1 MIKKIL
7 QVAQEG
13 DGEAALTLL
22 QEIVVEYASG
32 APADEAPADPTA
44 AASDPP
50 VPTEEEQAM
59 SALSR
64 DVVALVGAKSAGEAA
79 TRVKEIVAAHAETE
93 ARARTLEQSERRALV
108 ANLVKIGAETPATA
122 WENADA
128 EGEARTPRKRL
139 ADEPIAELR
148 SRVEALSKANPRVR
162 IAPPVS
168 QETEG
173 AKPLTAQERAYC
185 AKHSMSEV
193 EFRAKKDSVVRRN
206 K

>member
-1 MIKKIL
+1 MLAVKEE
-7 QVAQEG
+7 ANG
-13 DGEAALTLL
+13 DAALELLGEIIVTYATGDTGEA
-22 QEIVVEYASG
+22 
-32 APADEAPADPTA
+32 PPADPTA

-79 TRVKEIVAAHAETE
+79 TRVKELVAQQAEIE
-93 ARARTLEQSERRALV
+93 ARARTLEQSEKRSLV
-108 ANLVKIGAETPATA
+108 ATLVQLRAETPATA
-122 WENADA
+122 WQNVDA
-128 EGEARTPRKRL
+128 EGDARQPVKRL

-168 QETEG
+168 TKDGDES
-173 AKPLTAQERAYC
+173 KL
-185 AKHSMSEV
+185 SEYD
-193 EFRAKKDSVVRRN
+193 RAKAAEIKDPEKRAKFVGMRLAKGS